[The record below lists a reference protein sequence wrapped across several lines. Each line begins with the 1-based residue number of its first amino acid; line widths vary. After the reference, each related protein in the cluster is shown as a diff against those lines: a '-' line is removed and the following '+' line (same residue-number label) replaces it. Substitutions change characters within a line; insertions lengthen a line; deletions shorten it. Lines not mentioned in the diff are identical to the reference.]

1 MGDTLAYQYGGS
13 AAHNKVF
20 SERRGQWRAATQSQE
35 FLRTL
40 QRYYNNAY
48 MDADKQDAI
57 NIFLGT
63 FRPEQ
68 GSQAVWELRSDS
80 HSNGRSGEISMGED
94 EK

>member
-1 MGDTLAYQYGGS
+1 
-13 AAHNKVF
+13 
-20 SERRGQWRAATQSQE
+20 
-35 FLRTL
+35 
-40 QRYYNNAY
+40 